1 VIAPTRRGHGEY
13 SKFVVEAIRSI
24 HCPGRLA
31 LDIPS
36 GEGRH
41 SRFLASQGFQVVSAD
56 LDMKALL
63 RGASASRGPNMATI
77 TSVRLDATKSLPFPS
92 GTFDLALVVHF
103 ELDSIL
109 PQIESVIKRG
119 GFLVLETFGSHGQNW
134 RNLPLA
140 TELQRRLDGKFHLLQ
155 YVERATRKDPDRVTV
170 RAVGRK
176 E

>member
-1 VIAPTRRGHGEY
+1 MRRDHGEY

-24 HCPGRLA
+24 HCRGRLA

-63 RGASASRGPNMATI
+63 RGTSANRRPERQTI
-77 TSVRLDATKSLPFPS
+77 TSVRLDAAKPLPFRP
-92 GTFDLALVVHF
+92 GTFDLALIVHVQM
-103 ELDSIL
+103 DSIL
-109 PQIESVIKRG
+109 PQIESVIKKG
-119 GFLVLETFGSHGQNW
+119 GFLVLETFGAHGENW
-134 RNLPLA
+134 RSLPLA
-140 TELQRRLDGKFHLLQ
+140 SELGSQLEEVFHLLK
-155 YVERATRKDPDRVTV
+155 YVERAVKKAPDRVTV

-176 E
+176 K